1 MIDGLFRTYRP
12 ELHDMRGPGS
22 KWHAK
27 HGVRIG
33 QTVFVDGGCR
43 GAIAAPARRTIKL
56 QDRRAKWK
64 RASPMLQILTLVLAM
79 LVNPATAAR
88 TETSYCGRYLAAARL
103 RWAPTLTNPLIGFSC
118 ASEPA
123 RLEQV
128 VTGAPG
134 PPDMVSK
141 RRPTGALSPEAAG
154 IHRAQANIC
163 LDLAAKS
170 RTVLGHCVSY

>member
-12 ELHDMRGPGS
+12 ELHDMRGPGP

-33 QTVFVDGGCR
+33 QAVFVDGRCR
-43 GAIAAPARRTIKL
+43 GAMAAPARRTIKS

-64 RASPMLQILTLVLAM
+64 RAAPMLQILALVVAM
-79 LVNPATAAR
+79 LVNPATAER

-103 RWAPTLTNPLIGFSC
+103 RWAATLTNPLIGFSC

-123 RLEQV
+123 GLEQL
-128 VTGAPG
+128 
-134 PPDMVSK
+134 S
-141 RRPTGALSPEAAG
+141 RRGDRM
-154 IHRAQANIC
+154 IQRAQVHHFDGWRSGMRSRDASRDSTAAYVSVSGANSSSK
-163 LDLAAKS
+163 L
-170 RTVLGHCVSY
+170 